1 MNQVTIKNEFITLT
15 VLDYGAIIQKLILK
29 NKDGE
34 DTNVVVGLEEP
45 EKYLTDNKSL
55 GACIGRYAG
64 RISNSG
70 FQINNVD
77 YSIFSKD
84 GVHLHGGQ
92 QGFGKRY
99 WTIEKVHD
107 GENPFVRL
115 SYHSKDLEEG
125 YPGNLN
131 ATVTYKL
138 VGASLFIVHEATT
151 DKPTPVNL
159 TNHSY
164 FNLDGGEKID
174 HHDLRL
180 SCSKYLETDA
190 KLLPTGNIVSVKN
203 TKYDFLELKKIGE
216 VRLDTP
222 FVMDSGLKKN
232 TMLASEKSGL
242 TMEVITNQPGVVV
255 YTPLAFA
262 AICFETQN
270 FPDAPNQPHFP
281 NSILRPGETYHNAT
295 EFKFGFVN

>member
-1 MNQVTIKNEFITLT
+1 MNQVTIKNNFITLT

-29 NKDGE
+29 NKEGV

-70 FQINNVD
+70 FQINNVH
-77 YSIFSKD
+77 YPIFSKD

-92 QGFGKRY
+92 KGFGKRY
-99 WTIEKVHD
+99 WTIEQVHD
-107 GENPFVRL
+107 GENPFVKL
-115 SYHSKDLEEG
+115 SYLSQDMEEG
-125 YPGNLN
+125 YPGNLKS
-131 ATVTYKL
+131 TVTYKL
-138 VGASLFIVHEATT
+138 VGPSLFIIHEATT
-151 DKPTPVNL
+151 DKATPVNL

-164 FNLDGGEKID
+164 FNLDGAETID
-174 HHDLRL
+174 HWNLRL
-180 SCSKYLETDA
+180 ACPEYLETDA
-190 KLLPTGNIVSVKN
+190 KLLPTGKLVSVKN
-203 TKYDFLELKKIGE
+203 SKYDFLELKKIGQ

-222 FVMDSGLKKN
+222 FVMDSSLKN
-232 TMLASEKSGL
+232 STVLTSDKSGL
-242 TMEVITNQPGVVV
+242 SMEVVTNQPGVVV
-255 YTPLAFA
+255 YTPPAFA

-281 NSILRPGETYHNAT
+281 NSILQPGETYHNET
-295 EFKFGFVN
+295 EFRFSFVN

>member
-1 MNQVTIKNEFITLT
+1 MNQVTIKNNFITLT

-29 NKDGE
+29 NKEGV

-70 FQINNVD
+70 FQINNVH
-77 YSIFSKD
+77 YPIFSKD

-92 QGFGKRY
+92 KGFGKRY
-99 WTIEKVHD
+99 WTIEQVHD
-107 GENPFVRL
+107 GENPFVKL
-115 SYHSKDLEEG
+115 SYQSQDMEEG
-125 YPGNLN
+125 YPGNLKS
-131 ATVTYKL
+131 TVTYKL
-138 VGASLFIVHEATT
+138 VGPSLFIIHEATT
-151 DKPTPVNL
+151 DKATPVNL

-164 FNLDGGEKID
+164 FNLDGAETID
-174 HHDLRL
+174 HWNLRL
-180 SCSKYLETDA
+180 ACPEYLETDA
-190 KLLPTGNIVSVKN
+190 KLLPTGKLVSVKN
-203 TKYDFLELKKIGE
+203 SKYDFLELKKIGQ

-222 FVMDSGLKKN
+222 FVMDSSLKN
-232 TMLASEKSGL
+232 STVLTSDNSGL
-242 TMEVITNQPGVVV
+242 SMEVVTNQPGVVV
-255 YTPLAFA
+255 YTPPAFA

-281 NSILRPGETYHNAT
+281 NSILQPGETYHNET
-295 EFKFGFVN
+295 EFRFSFVN

>member
-1 MNQVTIKNEFITLT
+1 MNQVTIKNNFITLT

-29 NKDGE
+29 NKEGV

-70 FQINNVD
+70 FQINNVH
-77 YSIFSKD
+77 YPIFSKD

-92 QGFGKRY
+92 KGFGKKY
-99 WTIEKVHD
+99 WTIEQVHD
-107 GENPFVRL
+107 GENPFVKL
-115 SYHSKDLEEG
+115 SYLSQDMEEG
-125 YPGNLN
+125 YPGNLKS
-131 ATVTYKL
+131 TVTYKL
-138 VGASLFIVHEATT
+138 VGPSLFIIHEATT
-151 DKPTPVNL
+151 DKATPVNL

-164 FNLDGGEKID
+164 FNLDGAETID
-174 HHDLRL
+174 HWNLRL
-180 SCSKYLETDA
+180 ACPEYLETDA
-190 KLLPTGNIVSVKN
+190 KLLPTGKLVSVKN
-203 TKYDFLELKKIGE
+203 SKYDFLELKKIGQ

-222 FVMDSGLKKN
+222 FVMDSSLKN
-232 TMLASEKSGL
+232 STVLTSDNSGL
-242 TMEVITNQPGVVV
+242 SMEVVTNQPGVVV
-255 YTPLAFA
+255 YTPPAFA

-281 NSILRPGETYHNAT
+281 NSILQPGETYHNET
-295 EFKFGFVN
+295 EFRFSFVN

>member
-1 MNQVTIKNEFITLT
+1 MNQVTIKNNFITLT

-29 NKDGE
+29 NKEGV

-70 FQINNVD
+70 FQINNVH
-77 YSIFSKD
+77 YPIFSKD

-92 QGFGKRY
+92 KGFGKRY
-99 WTIEKVHD
+99 WTIEQVHD
-107 GENPFVRL
+107 GENPFVKL
-115 SYHSKDLEEG
+115 SYLSQDMEEG
-125 YPGNLN
+125 YPGNLKS
-131 ATVTYKL
+131 TVTYKL
-138 VGASLFIVHEATT
+138 VGPSLFIIHEATT
-151 DKPTPVNL
+151 DKATPVNL

-164 FNLDGGEKID
+164 FNLDGAETID
-174 HHDLRL
+174 HWNLRL
-180 SCSKYLETDA
+180 ACTEYLETDA
-190 KLLPTGNIVSVKN
+190 KLLPTGKLVSVKN
-203 TKYDFLELKKIGE
+203 SKYDFLELKKIGQ

-222 FVMDSGLKKN
+222 FVMDSSLKN
-232 TMLASEKSGL
+232 STVLTSDNSGL
-242 TMEVITNQPGVVV
+242 SMEVVTNQPGVVV
-255 YTPLAFA
+255 YTPPAFA

-281 NSILRPGETYHNAT
+281 NSILQPGETYHNET
-295 EFKFGFVN
+295 EFRFSFVN

>member
-1 MNQVTIKNEFITLT
+1 MNQVTIKNDFITLT

-29 NKDGE
+29 NKDKV

-70 FQINNVD
+70 FQINDVN

-99 WTIEKVHD
+99 WNIDQVHD
-107 GENPFVRL
+107 GENPFIKL
-115 SYHSKDLEEG
+115 SYLSKDMEEG
-125 YPGNLN
+125 YPGNLKS
-131 ATVTYKL
+131 TVTYKL
-138 VGASLFIVHEATT
+138 VGSSLFIIHEATT
-151 DKPTPVNL
+151 DKATPVNL

-164 FNLDGGEKID
+164 FNLDGEEKID
-174 HHDLRL
+174 NHDLRL
-180 SCSKYLETDA
+180 SCPEYLETDA
-190 KLLPTGNIVSVKN
+190 KLLPTGKIVSVKN
-203 TKYDFLELKKIGE
+203 SKYDFLQLKKIGE

-222 FVMDSGLKKN
+222 FVMDSSLKKN

-270 FPDAPNQPHFP
+270 FPDAPNQPHFL
-281 NSILRPGETYHNAT
+281 NSILQPGETYHNES

>member
-1 MNQVTIKNEFITLT
+1 LNQVTIKNKFITLT

-70 FQINNVD
+70 SQINNVD

-164 FNLDGGEKID
+164 FNLDGDDKID
-174 HHDLRL
+174 QHGLRL

>member
-1 MNQVTIKNEFITLT
+1 MNQVTIKNNFITLT

-29 NKDGE
+29 NKEGV

-70 FQINNVD
+70 FQINNVH
-77 YSIFSKD
+77 YPIFSKD

-92 QGFGKRY
+92 KGFGKKY
-99 WTIEKVHD
+99 WTIEQVHD
-107 GENPFVRL
+107 GENPFVKL
-115 SYHSKDLEEG
+115 SYQSQDMEEG
-125 YPGNLN
+125 YPGNLKS
-131 ATVTYKL
+131 TVTYKL
-138 VGASLFIVHEATT
+138 VGPSLFIIHEATT
-151 DKPTPVNL
+151 DKATPVNL

-164 FNLDGGEKID
+164 FNLDGAETID
-174 HHDLRL
+174 HWNLRL
-180 SCSKYLETDA
+180 ACPEYLETDA
-190 KLLPTGNIVSVKN
+190 KLLPTGKLVSVKN
-203 TKYDFLELKKIGE
+203 SKYDFLELKKIGQ

-222 FVMDSGLKKN
+222 FVMDSSLKN
-232 TMLASEKSGL
+232 STVLTSDNSGL
-242 TMEVITNQPGVVV
+242 SMEVVTNQPGVVV
-255 YTPLAFA
+255 YTPPAFA

-281 NSILRPGETYHNAT
+281 NSILQPGETYHNET
-295 EFKFGFVN
+295 EFRFSFVN

>member
-1 MNQVTIKNEFITLT
+1 MNQVTIKNNFITLT

-29 NKDGE
+29 NKEGV

-70 FQINNVD
+70 FQINNVH
-77 YSIFSKD
+77 YPIFSKD

-92 QGFGKRY
+92 KGFGKRY
-99 WTIEKVHD
+99 WTIEQVHD
-107 GENPFVRL
+107 GENPFVKL
-115 SYHSKDLEEG
+115 SYLSQDMEEG
-125 YPGNLN
+125 YPGNLKS
-131 ATVTYKL
+131 TVTYKL
-138 VGASLFIVHEATT
+138 VGPSLFIIHEATT
-151 DKPTPVNL
+151 DKATPVNL

-164 FNLDGGEKID
+164 FNLDGAETID
-174 HHDLRL
+174 HWNLRL
-180 SCSKYLETDA
+180 ACTEYLETDA
-190 KLLPTGNIVSVKN
+190 KLLPTGKLVSVKN
-203 TKYDFLELKKIGE
+203 SKYNFLELKKIGQ

-222 FVMDSGLKKN
+222 FVMDSSLKN
-232 TMLASEKSGL
+232 STVLTSDKSGL
-242 TMEVITNQPGVVV
+242 SMEVVTNQPGVVV
-255 YTPLAFA
+255 YTPPAFA

-281 NSILRPGETYHNAT
+281 NSILQPRETYHNET
-295 EFKFGFVN
+295 EFRFSFVN

>member
-1 MNQVTIKNEFITLT
+1 MNQVTIKNNFITLT

-29 NKDGE
+29 NKEGV

-70 FQINNVD
+70 FQINNVH
-77 YSIFSKD
+77 YPIFSKD

-92 QGFGKRY
+92 KGFGKRY
-99 WTIEKVHD
+99 WTIEQVHD
-107 GENPFVRL
+107 GENPFVKL
-115 SYHSKDLEEG
+115 SYLSQDMEEG
-125 YPGNLN
+125 YPGNLKS
-131 ATVTYKL
+131 TVTYKL
-138 VGASLFIVHEATT
+138 VGPSLFIIHEATT
-151 DKPTPVNL
+151 DKATPVNL

-164 FNLDGGEKID
+164 FNLDGAETID
-174 HHDLRL
+174 HWNLRL
-180 SCSKYLETDA
+180 ACPEYLETDA
-190 KLLPTGNIVSVKN
+190 KLLPTGKLVSVKN
-203 TKYDFLELKKIGE
+203 SKYDFLELKKIGQ

-222 FVMDSGLKKN
+222 FVMDSSLKN
-232 TMLASEKSGL
+232 STVLTSDNSGL
-242 TMEVITNQPGVVV
+242 SMEVVTNQPGVVV
-255 YTPLAFA
+255 YTPPAFA

-281 NSILRPGETYHNAT
+281 NSILQPGETYHNET
-295 EFKFGFVN
+295 EFRFSFVN